1 MVITLLLMTILE
13 KNLRKWI
20 NKMKKIFFLFL
31 VISFTFFSVV
41 NSQERET
48 KLDKLFN
55 QLKNNNDVSLAFEI
69 EMKIWNIW
77 STHPSQENLT
87 QLLAKGSNLMS
98 EQKLNKAYETFSIVI
113 GLDPSWAEGWNKR
126 ATVLYMLGRYKE
138 SQKDIDQVL
147 TLEKRH
153 FGALSGQGLVQ
164 IELKNY
170 ERAINSYQEVQKIY
184 PSMQSPKIMIPQ
196 LKELIKSKS
205 I

>member
-31 VISFTFFSVV
+31 VMSFSFFSIV
-41 NSQERET
+41 NSQEREA
-48 KLDKLFN
+48 KLDGLFN
-55 QLKNNNDVSLAFEI
+55 QLKNNNDVAAAFEI

-77 STHPSQENLT
+77 SIHPSQENLT

-113 GLDPSWAEGWNKR
+113 GLDPNWAEGWNKR
-126 ATVLYMLGRYKE
+126 ATVLYMLGRYQE
-138 SQKDIDQVL
+138 SQEDIDEVL
-147 TLEKRH
+147 KLEKRH

-170 ERAINSYQEVQKIY
+170 ERAINSYKEVQKIY
-184 PSMQSPKIMIPQ
+184 PSMMSPKIMIPQ
-196 LKELIKSKS
+196 LKELIKSES